1 MALHNLTPADNST
14 KNRKRKGR
22 GQGSGMGK
30 TASRGNNGQKSRS
43 GYSQKRGFEGG
54 QQPLQR
60 RLPKVGF
67 TSRVIKPYSINVD
80 KVTKVADLAE
90 ITIESIKT
98 VHKVQGSV
106 TKIKLIGAGAKALA
120 SKIKDDNITYSS
132 MEY

>member
-80 KVTKVADLAE
+80 KITKITDLAE

-120 SKIKDDNITYSS
+120 SKIKDDNITYSG
-132 MEY
+132 ME

>member
-30 TASRGNNGQKSRS
+30 TASRGHNGQKSRS

-120 SKIKDDNITYSS
+120 SKIKDDNITYSG
-132 MEY
+132 ME